1 MTERE
6 TPIAWS
12 VLPKGTP
19 VYASDGAEL
28 GKVAEVIADEQ
39 KDIFSG
45 ISLNPGLFKDE
56 RFVPAD
62 LIEVMTHDAVR
73 LSISAEQAHRQL
85 EPNER

>member
-19 VYASDGAEL
+19 VYSSDGAEL
-28 GKVAEVIADEQ
+28 GKVAGVIADEQ

-62 LIEVMTHDAVR
+62 LIEEMTGEAVR
-73 LSISAEQAHRQL
+73 LSISSHEADRRL

>member
-1 MTERE
+1 MSERE

-28 GKVAEVIADEQ
+28 GKVAEIIADEQ

-45 ISLNPGLFKDE
+45 ISLNPGLFKEE

-62 LIEVMTHDAVR
+62 LIEEMTHEGVR
-73 LSISAEQAHRQL
+73 LSISSEQADRHL

>member
-1 MTERE
+1 MSRRE

-12 VLPKGTP
+12 VLSKGTP

-28 GKVAEVIADEQ
+28 GKVAEVVADEQ

-45 ISLNPGLFKDE
+45 IALNPGLFKDE

-62 LIEVMTHDAVR
+62 LIYEMTDEAVR
-73 LSISAEQAHRQL
+73 LSISAEQADRQL
-85 EPNER
+85 GPNER

>member
-12 VLPKGTP
+12 VLPKGIP

-62 LIEVMTHDAVR
+62 LIEEMTHEAVR

-85 EPNER
+85 ETNER

>member
-1 MTERE
+1 MKERE

-19 VYASDGAEL
+19 VYASDGTEL

-62 LIEVMTHDAVR
+62 LIEEMTHEGVR
-73 LSISAEQAHRQL
+73 LSISAEQADRQL

>member
-1 MTERE
+1 MSERE

-28 GKVAEVIADEQ
+28 GKVAEIIADEQ

-45 ISLNPGLFKDE
+45 ISLNPGLFKEE

-62 LIEVMTHDAVR
+62 LIEEMTHEAVR
-73 LSISAEQAHRQL
+73 LSVSSEQADLQL